1 MDGGQKRSWQWMTEH
16 MPRVVAM
23 LRQERKAGRGS
34 HVDDCWKRG
43 VLGGEPGAFWASEGA
58 VSIGVPPKAELVPP
72 AVFALMQAFP
82 GSAVLMLAGE
92 IVGEEHGPQ

>member
-1 MDGGQKRSWQWMTEH
+1 MDVGQKRSWQWMTEH

-23 LRQERKAGRGS
+23 LKAERQAGRGS
-34 HVDDCWKRG
+34 HVDDCWNRG
-43 VLGGEPGAFWASEGA
+43 VKNGEPGAFWATEGT
-58 VSIGVPPKAELVPP
+58 VSIGVPPQQQLVPP
-72 AVFALMQAFP
+72 QVMALMQAFP